1 MPGPGTAP
9 RDTGRELSPDL
20 CSRLRGGPVLPSRD
34 WSRGICVRVEPS
46 RPALAQLGACPGH
59 CVLPRLPPLQRQLP
73 LPWDQASAGRALD
86 RDRTPCSLEE
96 PHFLDWPCVR
106 GSPEATEVGQVQEPR
121 EPGSHVAV
129 LWARLPGGGAWES
142 SPSIATDRGDGVG
155 EGGWQGHSSPSK
167 EDKGWPLTAA
177 CRPWTW
183 PRTPS
188 PRACP

>member
-1 MPGPGTAP
+1 M
-9 RDTGRELSPDL
+9 
-20 CSRLRGGPVLPSRD
+20 
-34 WSRGICVRVEPS
+34 
-46 RPALAQLGACPGH
+46 
-59 CVLPRLPPLQRQLP
+59 LPRLPPPQRQLP

-167 EDKGWPLTAA
+167 EDKG
-177 CRPWTW
+177 
-183 PRTPS
+183 
-188 PRACP
+188 